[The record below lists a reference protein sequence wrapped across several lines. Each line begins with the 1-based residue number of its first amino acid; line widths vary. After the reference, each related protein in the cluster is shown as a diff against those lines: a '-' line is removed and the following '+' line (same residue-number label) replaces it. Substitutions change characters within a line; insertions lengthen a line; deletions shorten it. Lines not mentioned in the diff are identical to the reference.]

1 MLQTAFNSEN
11 DILEINLIIALY
23 TDIPRILD
31 SESIENNS
39 ILENIWRCSNINYI
53 VYILFHFINTLFKI
67 LRYKSG
73 YCFKN
78 EKVTTMFAINKIDEA
93 SLVSMAYDFEPQVN
107 LTFFS
112 EHYD

>member
-1 MLQTAFNSEN
+1 M
-11 DILEINLIIALY
+11 
-23 TDIPRILD
+23 
-31 SESIENNS
+31 
-39 ILENIWRCSNINYI
+39 
-53 VYILFHFINTLFKI
+53 H
-67 LRYKSG
+67 YKSG

>member
-1 MLQTAFNSEN
+1 M
-11 DILEINLIIALY
+11 
-23 TDIPRILD
+23 
-31 SESIENNS
+31 
-39 ILENIWRCSNINYI
+39 
-53 VYILFHFINTLFKI
+53 H
-67 LRYKSG
+67 YKSG

-112 EHYD
+112 EHYDWKTFFSNKINVLIQHFFCHREMYKCPSLVHSIQQKM